1 MKYPLGLFLKPPAS
15 PVDIYFAPFA
25 KKYLTTGVVFGILT
39 LAVGVLWRCTQEA
52 EEVPLLRV

>member
-1 MKYPLGLFLKPPAS
+1 MSVFSSRSG
-15 PVDIYFAPFA
+15 
-25 KKYLTTGVVFGILT
+25 KKYLTKGVIFGILT

>member
-1 MKYPLGLFLKPPAS
+1 MSGKRHF
-15 PVDIYFAPFA
+15 FTPFV
-25 KKYLTTGVVFGILT
+25 KKYLTTGAVFGILA